1 MIYFTK
7 YCLLANRC
15 PPRSSKI
22 AYETGCKYIT
32 QLNIDPFTST
42 TMCPIKK
49 RSEKNELQKKNE
61 FWLFSQGFWT
71 KKYFHCLSFSG
82 NLSHLPT
89 PIPHLRKDLPPTC
102 SRIMPF
108 NVSRMDDSSSNN
120 LQKSPEKT
128 QSDRIHGDIYL
139 HFLDFYGEG
148 RKIYDT
154 ID

>member
-42 TMCPIKK
+42 TMYLL
-49 RSEKNELQKKNE
+49 KNV
-61 FWLFSQGFWT
+61 
-71 KKYFHCLSFSG
+71 
-82 NLSHLPT
+82 
-89 PIPHLRKDLPPTC
+89 LRKMNCKKKWSLVVFSRLLDEKIFPLPVL
-102 SRIMPF
+102 SRKLVTF
-108 NVSRMDDSSSNN
+108 AHSNSTLEEGLATNVLEDHAFQRFKDGWFFIK
-120 LQKSPEKT
+120 QPPKSPEKT